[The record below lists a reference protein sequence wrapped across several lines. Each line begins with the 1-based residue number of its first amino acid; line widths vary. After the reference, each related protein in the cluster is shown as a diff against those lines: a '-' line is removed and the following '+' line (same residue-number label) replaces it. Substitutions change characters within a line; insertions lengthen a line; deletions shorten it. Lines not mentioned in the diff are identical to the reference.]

1 MKKHILRIASLFLA
15 CMLFLLA
22 PVQAYAVQTDEKEMG
37 NGQGELQGTQP
48 GASDEENPKDSE
60 PPKAEGEESEK
71 TPEAINGGGGEPP
84 EVKKDETAL
93 DQPGEVTEP
102 ITKEDKPYLALG
114 ANLTPAQQA
123 VVLELLGIN
132 PAELKDY
139 DVIYITN
146 DEEHEYLGDY
156 VAASKIGT
164 RALSSVLIVKR
175 EQGNGINITTKN
187 ISYCTIGMYKNALI
201 TAGITDAD
209 IIVAGPF
216 PISGT
221 AALVG
226 AMKAYSD
233 MTGAEVSERSMDT
246 ALNEL
251 VLTGDIAETVG
262 DSQKAEELVAY
273 LKQEVIEKG
282 LDSQQEIEEAIQDAC
297 SQFDITLAE
306 EEVAELTGLL
316 KKIGDL
322 DLDIDSIRSQA
333 EELYDKLTSLDTK
346 SIFDRVADFFR
357 SILEFFQGL
366 FS

>member
-1 MKKHILRIASLFLA
+1 MKKYRTRIITLLLA
-15 CMLFLLA
+15 GMLAVFA
-22 PVQAYAVQTDEKEMG
+22 PVQAWAAETDEKEVAPG
-37 NGQGELQGTQP
+37 ISQEEDSRETGEKEN
-48 GASDEENPKDSE
+48 ASKEPEEVL
-60 PPKAEGEESEK
+60 EE
-71 TPEAINGGGGEPP
+71 
-84 EVKKDETAL
+84 
-93 DQPGEVTEP
+93 PGEVTEP
-102 ITKEDKPYLALG
+102 ITKADKPYLALR
-114 ANLTPAQQA
+114 ANLTPAQQET
-123 VVLELLGIN
+123 VLELLNIN
-132 PAELKDY
+132 PAELPDY

-146 DEEHEYLGDY
+146 EEEHEYLGEY
-156 VAASKIGT
+156 VDAGKIGT

-175 EQGNGINITTKN
+175 DQGNGINITTKN

-233 MTGAEVSERSMDT
+233 MTGAKVSERSMDT

-251 VLTGDIAETVG
+251 VLTGDIAEAVG

-282 LDSQQEIEEAIQDAC
+282 LNSEKDIKAAIAEAC

-306 EEVAELTGLL
+306 EEIGELTSLL
-316 KKIGDL
+316 QKIGEL
-322 DLDIDSIRSQA
+322 DLDIDSIKDQA
-333 EELYDKLTSLDTK
+333 EELYEKISNLDTK
-346 SIFDRVADFFR
+346 SIFDKVADFFR

>member
-1 MKKHILRIASLFLA
+1 M
-15 CMLFLLA
+15 
-22 PVQAYAVQTDEKEMG
+22 
-37 NGQGELQGTQP
+37 N
-48 GASDEENPKDSE
+48 
-60 PPKAEGEESEK
+60 
-71 TPEAINGGGGEPP
+71 
-84 EVKKDETAL
+84 
-93 DQPGEVTEP
+93 
-102 ITKEDKPYLALG
+102 
-114 ANLTPAQQA
+114 
-123 VVLELLGIN
+123 IN
-132 PAELKDY
+132 PAELPDY

-146 DEEHEYLGDY
+146 EEEHEYLGEY
-156 VAASKIGT
+156 VDAGKIGT

-175 EQGNGINITTKN
+175 DQGNGINITTKN

-233 MTGAEVSERSMDT
+233 MTGAKVSERSMDT

-251 VLTGDIAETVG
+251 VLTGDIAEAVG

-282 LDSQQEIEEAIQDAC
+282 LNSEKDIKAAIAEAC

-306 EEVAELTGLL
+306 EEIGELTSLL
-316 KKIGDL
+316 QKIGEL
-322 DLDIDSIRSQA
+322 DLDIDSIKDQA
-333 EELYDKLTSLDTK
+333 EELYEKISNLDTK
-346 SIFDRVADFFR
+346 SIFDKVADFFR